1 MAFGAAAQT
10 SPEPQPDATAKA
22 AEPERRPPLFGSE
35 RARWILFWV
44 GAGVL
49 AAGAGAIVYW
59 QNRRVAVL
67 YDLSYI
73 LEHAWRIAAGDVP
86 YKDFPLPHAPGTFL
100 IQALLIRLFDST
112 ATTHILY
119 AVVVGA
125 ASVLLT
131 ARILY
136 LQLRGRAAYARAL
149 AVVLSVP
156 LVVVNVYALFPHA
169 FYDPDACFFILLALW
184 AVLEARARACP
195 RNLTL
200 VAGAATVLP
209 LFVKQNIGLP
219 FFAATHVLLALMLFD
234 QDPRVRRGWR
244 YFAAGAVGGLLL
256 ALTLIAATSGLSNYY
271 HWTFDWAV
279 SRRLPRLKDQFP
291 IYDDPPAL
299 LWIGLTALAAV
310 AARWIPRRL
319 VALAVAGVLV
329 AVPWLWLALSTN
341 GFYRWRW
348 ERNFYTAWPFLLG
361 ATVVVGVVT
370 LARRELSFEA
380 LLPGVAFAV
389 CHGAF
394 MSQGLVGSSYGI
406 GPMLSVMAAGAV
418 ATLVTLGRDRGPF
431 TGGVLATL
439 FALATFLVG
448 GDQVYT
454 NGRVRFADVVGPYN
468 VASTHPRLK
477 GLTSGWDY
485 LAQVDRMLSWVERN
499 IPQDAGVVAVP
510 GEDPFFFAL
519 RRKPKFPVL
528 LFERS
533 TVSPYDFP
541 ELPPLFEKHGID
553 WVVFK
558 DRLQIGFHPVPPAE
572 FLPLL
577 APQFE
582 LVYQDPTYRIF
593 RRRPKGDQGPAR

>member
-10 SPEPQPDATAKA
+10 SPEPQPDATSKV
-22 AEPERRPPLFGSE
+22 AEPERRPPFPGSE
-35 RARWILFWV
+35 RARRLFFWV

-49 AAGAGAIVYW
+49 AAGAAAIVYW

-86 YKDFPLPHAPGTFL
+86 YKDFPLPHAPVTFL

-112 ATTHILY
+112 TTTHILY
-119 AVVVGA
+119 AVVAGA

-131 ARILY
+131 ARILH
-136 LQLRGRAAYARAL
+136 LQLRGRVARARAT
-149 AVVLSVP
+149 AVLLSVP
-156 LVVVNVYALFPHA
+156 LVVVNVYAIFPHA
-169 FYDPDACFFILLALW
+169 FYDPDACLFILLALW
-184 AVLEARARACP
+184 AVLEARARRCP
-195 RNLTL
+195 RIPTL

-219 FFAATHVLLALMLFD
+219 FFVATHALLALMLFD
-234 QDPRVRRGWR
+234 KDPRVRRGWR
-244 YFAAGAVGGLLL
+244 YFAAGAAGGLLL
-256 ALTLIAATSGLSNYY
+256 VLTLIAATSGLSNYF
-271 HWTFDWAV
+271 HWTFAWAV
-279 SRRLPRLKDQFP
+279 SRRMPPLKTQFR
-291 IYDDPPAL
+291 IYEDPPVL
-299 LWIGLTALAAV
+299 LWIGLTALGAV
-310 AARWIPRRL
+310 AARWIPRRR

-329 AVPWLWLALSTN
+329 AVPWLWLASSTN
-341 GFYRWRW
+341 GFYLWQW
-348 ERNFYTAWPFLLG
+348 ERNYYTVWPFLLG
-361 ATVVVGVVT
+361 VTVVVGVVT

-394 MSQGLVGSSYGI
+394 MSQGLDGSSYGI
-406 GPMLSVMAAGAV
+406 GPMLSVMAAGALV
-418 ATLVTLGRDRGPF
+418 TLVTLGRDRGHF
-431 TGGVLATL
+431 AGWVLGAL

-499 IPQDAGVVAVP
+499 IPQGAGVVAVP

-519 RRKPKFPVL
+519 RRKPTFPVL

-553 WVVFK
+553 WVVYK
-558 DRLQIGFHPVPPAE
+558 HRLQIGFHPVPPAE

-582 LVYQDPTYRIF
+582 LVHRDATYLVF
-593 RRRPKGDQGPAR
+593 RRKR